1 MTNNPPLN
9 SGISINT
16 TLCEG
21 CGACIDICLLDV
33 FTWNLQTG
41 KARLTNPN
49 ACNFCGDCINFC
61 MVHALRFVDLPNP
74 SQPTPQS

>member
-1 MTNNPPLN
+1 MTVTNDIPEN

-21 CGACIDICLLDV
+21 CGACIDICLLNV
-33 FTWNLQTG
+33 FTWNLKTG

-49 ACNFCGDCINFC
+49 ACNFCADCINFC
-61 MVHALRFVDLPNP
+61 MVHAIRIVDAPEP
-74 SQPTPQS
+74 KK